1 MLSSFSDSI
10 FTEVNLAE
18 MHDVNVKLVL
28 LGDGMSGK
36 TQILIKFGKIIT
48 NHLKQLYWLHSKN
61 PEGVNERKEFN
72 VDFSKTKFI
81 RWAKQNEFQVEYGN
95 HLWDLSSI
103 SLDIE
108 TVGLEDFCIAFPYV
122 FENLTYRIKLYGNDL
137 GGQNIFDHLRAV
149 LGKIMTPDD
158 NLLVVFDKSRRLSC
172 YNSIQQIKEVT
183 GEKISDKLYLNK
195 NLPRL
200 WFIGNKSDLET
211 HIKAKNWCELIS
223 KNLSNKLQT
232 ATSHSLPSL
241 IDFEKGEI
249 LISYEIKNN
258 KVTFPDLE
266 ALVYNSIRESDEKY
280 GSNLM
285 SEVNTKSLAREITAQ
300 LFHIQRFNK
309 SNDEISDQ
317 KSYDLTEF
325 NNLIFKQRPLALQ
338 YARPI
343 GILQENKI
351 SDISYD
357 RVRKTWK
364 EYNFNYPVN
373 QKSVEKAIK
382 QAGETNQ
389 VLSSMGTYF
398 STNAVKGD
406 GIRELF
412 DAVIQFNLQEIRN
425 IKLKSSKKFEKRRIS
440 RF

>member
-48 NHLKQLYWLHSKN
+48 NHLKQLYWLHTKN

-183 GEKISDKLYLNK
+183 GQTISDNLYLNK
-195 NLPRL
+195 NLP
-200 WFIGNKSDLET
+200 
-211 HIKAKNWCELIS
+211 
-223 KNLSNKLQT
+223 KL
-232 ATSHSLPSL
+232 
-241 IDFEKGEI
+241 
-249 LISYEIKNN
+249 
-258 KVTFPDLE
+258 
-266 ALVYNSIRESDEKY
+266 
-280 GSNLM
+280 
-285 SEVNTKSLAREITAQ
+285 
-300 LFHIQRFNK
+300 
-309 SNDEISDQ
+309 
-317 KSYDLTEF
+317 
-325 NNLIFKQRPLALQ
+325 
-338 YARPI
+338 
-343 GILQENKI
+343 
-351 SDISYD
+351 
-357 RVRKTWK
+357 
-364 EYNFNYPVN
+364 
-373 QKSVEKAIK
+373 
-382 QAGETNQ
+382 
-389 VLSSMGTYF
+389 
-398 STNAVKGD
+398 
-406 GIRELF
+406 
-412 DAVIQFNLQEIRN
+412 
-425 IKLKSSKKFEKRRIS
+425 
-440 RF
+440 